1 VQESGRTILRWAVRR
16 WPAAVDLGL
25 ASVVFALTIDQGTGS
40 PDFELFG
47 EAPAATR
54 TLLAIGMAA
63 LVLIRRV
70 NPYPLL
76 ALGAVAWGLMGAP
89 WGLMVAG
96 YTLST
101 RPRRS
106 RWYGMLVGGLA
117 VVVFARMLAVSTVSV
132 RLAVV
137 MTVLVVGV
145 PVLFGLWIR
154 LRRDMVEHLRAEAER
169 LEREQLLEAEQ
180 ARAQERARIAR
191 EMHDVVAHRVGL
203 MVLHAGALEVSLA
216 DPEAAQQAGLV
227 RQIGREAL
235 EELRH
240 ILGVLREPED
250 HALLDP
256 QPTLADL
263 DRLVQQS
270 LDAGMEVSV
279 RVEGERRLLP
289 ATVERAAY
297 RLVQEALTN
306 VHKHAAS
313 AATAVDVRYGRECL
327 EVAVRNARP
336 ANGPPPGPALAG
348 GGHGL
353 LGLHERV
360 ALLGGTFQAGPRLD
374 GGFEV
379 CASIPM
385 QVPT

>member
-1 VQESGRTILRWAVRR
+1 LAVRW

-25 ASVVFALTIDQGTGS
+25 AAVVLALTLDQGSGS

-47 EAPAATR
+47 QAPAATR
-54 TLLAIGMAA
+54 GLLAIGTAA
-63 LVLIRRV
+63 LVLIRRT

-76 ALGAVAWGLMGAP
+76 ALGVVAWALMGAP
-89 WGLMVAG
+89 WGLMVAA
-96 YTLST
+96 YTIST
-101 RPRRS
+101 RPRRP
-106 RWYGMLVGGLA
+106 RWHVVLVAALA
-117 VVVFARMLAVSTVSV
+117 VVVLVRMLAVSAVGV
-132 RLAVV
+132 RLAAVV
-137 MTVLVVGV
+137 TVLVVGV
-145 PVLFGLWIR
+145 PVLLGLWTR
-154 LRRDMVEHLRAEAER
+154 LRRDLVEHLRAEAER
-169 LEREQLLEAEQ
+169 LEREQRIEAEQ
-180 ARAQERARIAR
+180 AKAQERARIAR

-216 DPEAAQQAGLV
+216 DPEAAEQAGLV
-227 RQIGREAL
+227 RRTGREAL
-235 EELRH
+235 EELRS
-240 ILGVLREPED
+240 ILGVLRQSED
-250 HALLDP
+250 AALLDP

-279 RVEGERRLLP
+279 RVEGERRPLP
-289 ATVERAAY
+289 ATVERTAY

-306 VHKHAAS
+306 VHKHAAG
-313 AATAVDVRYGRECL
+313 AATAVGVRYGRERL

-336 ANGPPPGPALAG
+336 ADGPRPGLALAG

-353 LGLHERV
+353 LGLRERV

-379 CASIPM
+379 CASIPVR
-385 QVPT
+385 VPT

>member
-1 VQESGRTILRWAVRR
+1 LAVRL

-25 ASVVFALTIDQGTGS
+25 AAVVLALTLDQGSGS

-47 EAPAATR
+47 QASAATR
-54 TLLAIGMAA
+54 GLLAIGTAA
-63 LVLIRRV
+63 LVLIRRT

-76 ALGAVAWGLMGAP
+76 ALGVVAWALMGAP
-89 WGLMVAG
+89 WGLMVAA
-96 YTLST
+96 YTIST
-101 RPRRS
+101 RPRRP
-106 RWYGMLVGGLA
+106 RWHVVLVAALA
-117 VVVFARMLAVSTVSV
+117 VVVLVRMLAVSAVGV
-132 RLAVV
+132 RLAAVV
-137 MTVLVVGV
+137 TVLVVGV
-145 PVLFGLWIR
+145 PVLLGLWTR
-154 LRRDMVEHLRAEAER
+154 LRRDLVEHLRAEAER
-169 LEREQLLEAEQ
+169 LEREQRIEAEQ
-180 ARAQERARIAR
+180 AKAQERARIAR

-216 DPEAAQQAGLV
+216 DPEAAEQAGLV
-227 RQIGREAL
+227 RRTGREAL
-235 EELRH
+235 EELRS
-240 ILGVLREPED
+240 ILGVLRQSED
-250 HALLDP
+250 AALLDP

-279 RVEGERRLLP
+279 RVEGERRPLP
-289 ATVERAAY
+289 ATVERTAY

-306 VHKHAAS
+306 VHKHAAG
-313 AATAVDVRYGRECL
+313 AATAVGVRYGRERL

-336 ANGPPPGPALAG
+336 ADGPRPGLALAG

-353 LGLHERV
+353 LGLRERV

-379 CASIPM
+379 CASIPVR
-385 QVPT
+385 VPT